1 MNSCK
6 DDNEEEEEEETTDRP
21 DRSSWRTQQ
30 NTSFIIM
37 RFYYGFTCFPGR
49 SENQKFYVLGYSVMN
64 KNDALVSKDR
74 EFFPVPFADAY
85 LFNNPER
92 AQNYID
98 QNGLKNVVLRLLKLF
113 NTLELLVMHHLNI
126 LMILFKK
133 KWIKKICS

>member
-1 MNSCK
+1 
-6 DDNEEEEEEETTDRP
+6 
-21 DRSSWRTQQ
+21 
-30 NTSFIIM
+30 M

-64 KNDALVSKDR
+64 KNDALVSKDG

-133 KWIKKICS
+133 KWIKKKICS